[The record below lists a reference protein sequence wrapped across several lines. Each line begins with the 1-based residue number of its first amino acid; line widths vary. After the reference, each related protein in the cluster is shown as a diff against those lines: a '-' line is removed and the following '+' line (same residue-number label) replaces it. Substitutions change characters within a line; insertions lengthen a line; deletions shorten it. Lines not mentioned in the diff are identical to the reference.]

1 MPVLTTPPRFL
12 DSALQPANG
21 DIVVQVSE
29 PLEYEGDIVTQA
41 AARGIIRDG
50 VFLDDSGDHPFQI
63 PATPA
68 GTALVI
74 WIYLNEWRDGRI
86 QPSPAQVHQKV
97 VPDVTSVTWDDLL
110 DAVPAG
116 TPQVFEVLADGNI
129 GDVLTRVATGTGMAF
144 LPPAAG
150 TGGGTG
156 SVDPEQVRDLIG
168 QTLVPAPGGNI
179 TITPND
185 GANTVSIGV
194 SGLTKSSVGLGNVDN
209 TADSAKPVSTPQ
221 AQALLLKA
229 DDSATV
235 HRTGTETIGGTKT
248 FTSAPV
254 VPAGSFAIDRVANL
268 QLTLDGKVDTDAEI
282 AAAALLDEL
291 SQAVGLISG
300 RRLIAAIDALV
311 GVQAIRWSGTAW
323 MDSPR
328 ASAKVRLFFSQNDTG
343 ATAPLGMGAW
353 DLWWQAPGS

>member
-50 VFLDDSGDHPFQI
+50 VFLDDSGTGPFQL

-97 VPDVTSVTWDDLL
+97 VPDVASVTWDGLL

-150 TGGGTG
+150 TGGGAETT
-156 SVDPEQVRDLIG
+156 VDVEQVRDIIG
-168 QTLVPAPGGNI
+168 QTLIAGTNI

-185 GANTVSIGV
+185 GANTVSIGI

-229 DDSATV
+229 DDSAAV
-235 HRTGTETIGGTKT
+235 HRTGTETIAGTKT

-268 QLTLDGKVDTDAEI
+268 QSALDGKVDTDAEI

-311 GVQAIRWSGTAW
+311 GVQAIRWSGSAW
-323 MDSPR
+323 IESPR
-328 ASAKVRLFFSQNDTG
+328 GSAKVRLFFSQHDAT
-343 ATAPLGMGAW
+343 ATAPLGYNVW
-353 DLWWQAPGS
+353 DLWFQAPSA